1 MYVKEGLKM
10 EITAIPPEL
19 GPALAVVGGAVALA
33 GGLAGSSVGVG
44 IAGSAGA
51 ATVSEDPK
59 QFRNVLL
66 LASLPMTQT
75 FYGLIILLYVVT
87 QVLPI
92 FENITDPAIAFQ
104 KGLMV
109 LGIGLIGGFA
119 EGFSAAYQG
128 VTCSSGIAL
137 LPKTK
142 GKILTSAIILAVYTE
157 LFGVLGLVFTILAL
171 SLTVLI

>member
-1 MYVKEGLKM
+1 M
-10 EITAIPPEL
+10 EALPAIPPEL

-75 FYGLIILLYVVT
+75 FYGLITLLYIIT
-87 QVLPI
+87 QVLPKI
-92 FENITDPAIAFQ
+92 ETYGIEDPILAFQ

-109 LGIGLIGGFA
+109 LGIGLIAAFA

-142 GKILTSAIILAVYTE
+142 GQILGSAIILAVYTE

-171 SLTVLI
+171 ILTV